1 MEPTFFRD
9 RPQQLSQLCIL
20 SWNINGVKTKLE
32 EKVVQDLL
40 YKYDLICLNEVK
52 TPLEVHFPGYVTY
65 KSAVRGSNQ
74 RGGTALL
81 IKNVLSSLIAGVNV
95 RIEDQIWI
103 KFRFAPTVSFGF
115 CYIPPTDSH
124 YYSHNSFSSIQ
135 EQLMTDTNSNAF
147 CVVGDLNARFGT
159 LAREFP
165 ERVKLP
171 ESSNYSYPYLP
182 DDVRVP
188 NDNAL
193 ILSNICMETG
203 MVLVNNLKIPTN
215 HFRSDKTYRKG
226 SEWVSEIDT
235 CTVSSNL
242 VSDVS
247 GFAVIMNDS
256 LPSDHAPITITL
268 SVSGVDLDGLL
279 TRSQYLGNHAVIYD
293 KKLCNK
299 PINMCNIDETF

>member
-1 MEPTFFRD
+1 M
-9 RPQQLSQLCIL
+9 
-20 SWNINGVKTKLE
+20 
-32 EKVVQDLL
+32 
-40 YKYDLICLNEVK
+40 
-52 TPLEVHFPGYVTY
+52 
-65 KSAVRGSNQ
+65 
-74 RGGTALL
+74 
-81 IKNVLSSLIAGVNV
+81 
-95 RIEDQIWI
+95 
-103 KFRFAPTVSFGF
+103 
-115 CYIPPTDSH
+115 
-124 YYSHNSFSSIQ
+124 
-135 EQLMTDTNSNAF
+135 
-147 CVVGDLNARFGT
+147 
-159 LAREFP
+159 
-165 ERVKLP
+165 P